1 MVRPGRDLL
10 PGGGDIL
17 ILSPQVLAVGISQ
30 RTEEDSIDALAET
43 VLSESKTFRKLL
55 AFDIPKSRSFMHLDT
70 VFTMVDRDKFTVHPN
85 ILQQITV
92 FVMELDENRKMKI
105 RQEDGRLEDILKEH
119 LELDKVTLIPCG
131 QGSEIDAAREQWSD
145 GSNTLAIGPGEV
157 VVYSRNYVTNRAL
170 EEAGIRLHTIPSAEL
185 SRGRADPGACPCRC
199 GGRIRKHSRSVNGPP
214 RRPGMLAPARG
225 LSSGMHPHVV
235 VAKSAQPRFRV
246 RRKLRPLPCTP
257 KGTSAP
263 TPWAWALLLSPPCG
277 GAAGPL
283 IGLAKRET
291 GRARSK
297 EKGAWMRSGAV
308 ALRAEGGAANR
319 CLLRFGLAFGHARPF
334 CNSPTA
340 VPWRMVRK
348 LPGCKDAFELL
359 RFSCLALRRSGDFR
373 HQCSTGSSFR
383 AFGFATHCPGGH
395 RSCSLALC

>member
-1 MVRPGRDLL
+1 MRP
-10 PGGGDIL
+10 P
-17 ILSPQVLAVGISQ
+17 LSSSQ
-30 RTEEDSIDALAET
+30 SP
-43 VLSESKTFRKLL
+43 LSSVSACGENC
-55 AFDIPKSRSFMHLDT
+55 ARS
-70 VFTMVDRDKFTVHPN
+70 
-85 ILQQITV
+85 
-92 FVMELDENRKMKI
+92 
-105 RQEDGRLEDILKEH
+105 
-119 LELDKVTLIPCG
+119 
-131 QGSEIDAAREQWSD
+131 
-145 GSNTLAIGPGEV
+145 
-157 VVYSRNYVTNRAL
+157 
-170 EEAGIRLHTIPSAEL
+170 
-185 SRGRADPGACPCRC
+185 
-199 GGRIRKHSRSVNGPP
+199 
-214 RRPGMLAPARG
+214 LAPQGHFRAHSVG
-225 LSSGMHPHVV
+225 LGAP
-235 VAKSAQPRFRV
+235 
-246 RRKLRPLPCTP
+246 PLPTVR
-257 KGTSAP
+257 
-263 TPWAWALLLSPPCG
+263 

-319 CLLRFGLAFGHARPF
+319 CLLRFGLAFGHAWVF
-334 CNSPTA
+334 CEVDAA